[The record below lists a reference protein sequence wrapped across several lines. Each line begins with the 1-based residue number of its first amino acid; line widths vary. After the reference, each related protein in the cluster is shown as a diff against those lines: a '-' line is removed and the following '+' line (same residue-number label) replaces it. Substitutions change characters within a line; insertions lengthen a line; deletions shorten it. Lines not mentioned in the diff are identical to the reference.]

1 MTQAVSITDDT
12 KQDISSAQNLEA
24 SFINLIGYKN
34 KGKNL
39 VI

>member
-34 KGKNL
+34 IGKKL
-39 VI
+39 VN